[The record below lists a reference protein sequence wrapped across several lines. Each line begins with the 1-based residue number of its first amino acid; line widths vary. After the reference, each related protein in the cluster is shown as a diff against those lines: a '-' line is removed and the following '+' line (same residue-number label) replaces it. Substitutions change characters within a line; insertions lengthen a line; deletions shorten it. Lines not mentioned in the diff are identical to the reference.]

1 MNEHQLDLAKELARG
16 KVDEVAVSLQSDD
29 SLVSRTGKKE
39 RKKITDEKI
48 LQVNNL
54 QVSFKTYGGEVEA
67 VRGVNFD
74 LYKGETLAIVGESG
88 CGKSVTSN
96 AIMGLIPEPAGR
108 IKNGSILFKGKALT
122 KLSKSELRKIQGI
135 DISMIFQDPMT
146 ALNPTLTIGEQL
158 TEGLRT
164 HKKIGKHEAKLKA
177 IEMLNLVGIPN
188 PIERLKQYPHQFSGG
203 MRQRIVIAIALIC
216 DPELLIADEPT
227 TALDVTIQAQIL
239 ELFEEIQRKTD
250 ISIILITHDLGVVA
264 KIADRIAV
272 MYAGKIV
279 EIGDKREIF
288 YTPQHPYT
296 QGLLNSVPRLDLM
309 EEELQPI
316 DGTPPDL
323 FAPPTGCPF
332 TARCK
337 FAMEVCDHVYPYTSK
352 LSDAHAVDCWLQDER
367 AKVLQVQR

>member
-1 MNEHQLDLAKELARG
+1 MNEHQLDHAKELARG
-16 KVDEVAVSLQSDD
+16 KVDEVAASLQSDD
-29 SLVSRTGKKE
+29 SLIKSKGKKA

-48 LQVNNL
+48 LQVNDL

-96 AIMGLIPEPAGR
+96 AIMGLIPEPSGM
-108 IKNGSILFKGKALT
+108 IKKGSILFKGKELT

-135 DISMIFQDPMT
+135 DVSMIFQDPMT

-164 HKKIGKHEAKLKA
+164 HKKVGKQEARLKA

-188 PIERLKQYPHQFSGG
+188 PSERLKQYPHQFSGG

-309 EEELQPI
+309 DEELQPI

-323 FAPPTGCPF
+323 FSPPTGCPF

-337 FAMEVCDHVYPYTSK
+337 FAMEVCDHVYPFTSK
-352 LSDAHAVDCWLQDER
+352 LSDAHKVDCWLQDDR
-367 AKVLQVQR
+367 AKILQLQK

>member
-1 MNEHQLDLAKELARG
+1 MNEHQLDHAKELARG
-16 KVDEVAVSLQSDD
+16 KVDEVAASLQSGD
-29 SLVSRTGKKE
+29 SLARPNGKKA

-96 AIMGLIPEPAGR
+96 AIMGLIPEPAGK
-108 IKNGSILFKGKALT
+108 IKNGSILFKNKELT

-135 DISMIFQDPMT
+135 DVSMIFQDPMT

-164 HKKIGKHEAKLKA
+164 HKKVGKQEARLKA

-188 PIERLKQYPHQFSGG
+188 PSERLKQYPHQFSGG

-309 EEELQPI
+309 DEELQPI

-323 FAPPTGCPF
+323 FSPPTGCPF

-337 FAMEVCDHVYPYTSK
+337 FAMVVCDHVYPFTSK
-352 LSDAHAVDCWLQDER
+352 LSDAHKVDCWLQDDR
-367 AKVLQVQR
+367 AKVLQLQK